1 MSTNAPL
8 NRQQRRQKA
17 RQLKQ
22 ERREMSNA
30 GKDRARIKRI
40 LSAQLN
46 QGRMTGL
53 ELLNNCAPWS
63 EGEILEARIWALSD
77 FESIRAGCGK
87 TAEMA
92 DAFNRTAFRL
102 TIGRIRAREIDATNQ
117 SDSGAED
124 LFKNA
129 QAAFSRIADR
139 FNKTQIIAFDAAGFT
154 ATQDALN
161 LYLDIFAAS
170 TSQQMRLAAS
180 KIMHDARKNPNTDYL
195 FPLIYF
201 CNKNGG

>member
-1 MSTNAPL
+1 MSTNTPL
-8 NRQQRRQKA
+8 NRQQRRQRA

-22 ERREMSNA
+22 EMREIKNA
-30 GKDRARIKRI
+30 GKDRARIRRI
-40 LSAQLN
+40 LAAHLN
-46 QGRMTGL
+46 KGRLTGL
-53 ELLNNCAPWS
+53 ELLNNCAPWTQQ
-63 EGEILEARIWALSD
+63 EIIDGQIWALSD
-77 FESIRAGCGK
+77 FDTVRTSGAK
-87 TAEMA
+87 TAEMV
-92 DAFNRTAFRL
+92 DAFNRIAFRL
-102 TIGRIRAREIDATNQ
+102 TLGRIRAREIDATNQ

-129 QAAFSRIADR
+129 QAAFSRMAER

-180 KIMHDARKNPNTDYL
+180 KIRHDARKNPNTDYL

-201 CNKNGG
+201 CNGNGG

>member
-1 MSTNAPL
+1 MPTNAPL
-8 NRQQRRQKA
+8 NRQQRRQKS

-22 ERREMSNA
+22 EMREIKNA

-63 EGEILEARIWALSD
+63 EGEILEGRIWALSD
-77 FESIRAGCGK
+77 FESIRTGGGK

-92 DAFNRTAFRL
+92 DAFNRIAFRL
-102 TIGRIRAREIDATNQ
+102 TLGRIRAREIDAANKTQ
-117 SDSGAED
+117 SGAED

-129 QAAFSRIADR
+129 QAAFSRMAER
-139 FNKTQIIAFDAAGFT
+139 FDKTQIIAFDAAGFT
-154 ATQDALN
+154 ATRDALN

-170 TSQQMRLAAS
+170 TAQQMRLAAS
-180 KIMHDARKNPNTDYL
+180 KIRHDARKNPNTDYL
-195 FPLIYF
+195 FPLI
-201 CNKNGG
+201 